1 MKTAVSVFFWAL
13 GLLVSKAH
21 GTGSVGQA
29 EGSIDTSPQPF
40 DLNGSN
46 YTYPYPVKVYNF
58 ESQFQELQMA
68 FMDVPHAENVTC
80 NGQVA
85 VLFHGKNFCG
95 PTWIQTINELRA
107 HGYRVIA
114 VDQVGFCK
122 SSKPESYQFSLQQF
136 ASSTSSLLNALDI
149 SEVTVIGHSLGG
161 MLAARYSMMYPSNVT
176 ELVLVDP
183 MGLEDWLEAGV
194 PYPSLEYN
202 WQSENATT
210 WASIKAYEQAT
221 YYVGSWDASYD
232 EWVTMSDNIYHGSE
246 RRNFLAGQARVVD
259 MVLTQPIAHSF
270 ASISPRTLLVTGDKD
285 NTAVGK
291 LWSPPDVAARL
302 GNYSVLG
309 PQTAAQIP
317 NCTFIHYP
325 DQGHA
330 PHLEIPEQF
339 HKDLFAWLRWRT

>member
-1 MKTAVSVFFWAL
+1 MAL
-13 GLLVSKAH
+13 GLLISEAY
-21 GTGSVGQA
+21 GIGSIGQA

-46 YTYPYPVKVYNF
+46 YTYPYPVHVYNF

-68 FMDVPHAENVTC
+68 FVDVPPAANVTS

-85 VLFHGKNFCG
+85 VVFHGKNFCG
-95 PTWIQTINELRA
+95 PTWRETINELTA

-122 SSKPESYQFSLQQF
+122 SSKPENYQFSLQQF

-149 SEVTVIGHSLGG
+149 YEATVIGHSLGG

-183 MGLEDWLEAGV
+183 MGLEDWLGIGV
-194 PYPSLEYN
+194 PYPSLQYS
-202 WQSENATT
+202 WQAENSTT
-210 WASIKAYEQAT
+210 WDSIKAYEKAT
-221 YYVGSWDASYD
+221 YYVGNWDPSYD

-246 RRNFLAGQARVVD
+246 RHNFLVNQARVVD

-270 ASISPRTLLVTGDKD
+270 ELVRPRTLLVVGDKD

-291 LWSPPDVAARL
+291 QWSPPDVAAKL

-309 PQTAAQIP
+309 PETAAKIP
-317 NCTFIHYP
+317 NCTLIHYP

-330 PHLEIPEQF
+330 PHLEDPEQF
-339 HKDLFAWLRWRT
+339 HKDLFSWLTWKS